1 MNQRSRRHDSAEQAF
16 QQSLFQ
22 LQERLGSDS
31 ETNSS
36 SAKSAQPASHAPRS
50 QSNQSSAQSSA
61 QPSAQPS
68 AQSSAQPASQ
78 KQKQQKQQ
86 KSTSFTLAELE
97 EAVADIEQY
106 MRDRENQ

>member
-61 QPSAQPS
+61 QPSAQ
-68 AQSSAQPASQ
+68 SSAQPASQ

>member
-61 QPSAQPS
+61 QPSAQ
-68 AQSSAQPASQ
+68 SSAQPASQ
-78 KQKQQKQQ
+78 KQKQQ